1 MDRMLPAAGV
11 NQVFGLLDLVKSYN
25 GKTDVANLN
34 IDLRV
39 DIDELLPI
47 IDTAEYL
54 GLVTVQQG
62 DISLTDIGRKALNAK
77 MSERKRIIH
86 EKLAALEPF
95 TDVAGLLKEEKELS
109 RLTLGRFVNSKFG
122 YVSDL
127 HVAVNLVVSWGVF
140 AGLFRYDGGSGKL
153 LPRDEKSH

>member
-1 MDRMLPAAGV
+1 MLPTAGV
-11 NQVFGLLDLVKSYN
+11 NSVFGLLDLVRAYN

-62 DISLTDIGRKALNAK
+62 DIALTELGRKALNSR
-77 MSERKRIIH
+77 MTERKKIVR
-86 EKLAALEPF
+86 ERLASMEPF
-95 TDVAGLLKEEKELS
+95 SELTKLLKEEKELS
-109 RLTLGRFVNSKFG
+109 RLTLGRFVNQKFG
-122 YVSDL
+122 FVSDL
-127 HVAVNLVVSWGVF
+127 HSAVNLLVRWGVF
-140 AGLFRYDGGSGKL
+140 AGLFQYDGESGKL
-153 LPRDEKSH
+153 LLKEDKH